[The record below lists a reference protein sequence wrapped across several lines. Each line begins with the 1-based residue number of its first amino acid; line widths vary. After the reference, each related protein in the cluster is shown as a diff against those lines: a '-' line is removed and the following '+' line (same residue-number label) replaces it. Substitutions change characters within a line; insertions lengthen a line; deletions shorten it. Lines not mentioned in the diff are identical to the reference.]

1 MNRMVHRRFPKQL
14 ISILTFAFL
23 IILPPTARAQAT
35 VDLHLVLAVDASGS
49 VDDARFELQRR
60 GYIAAFR
67 HAGVQKAILSGA
79 NRSIVVAMFQRTG
92 PQQQAEVVP
101 WTLIKDETSAQ
112 AVASLIEIKT
122 RELSRGGTSISG
134 AIDYARSLFPLS
146 PFKGE
151 RRVIDI
157 SGDGSNNRGRSVT
170 VARNEAVAAHIV
182 INGLPILSWEP
193 ALGQYYKN
201 NVIGGPGAFMIVAK
215 DFDAFSDAVLKK
227 MITEIAMNSRPSP
240 TRFARQ

>member
-1 MNRMVHRRFPKQL
+1 MIPMVHRPLPKR
-14 ISILTFAFL
+14 SIPILAFAFF
-23 IILPPTARAQAT
+23 IILRATAHAQGT
-35 VDLHLVLAVDASGS
+35 VDLHLALAVDASGS
-49 VDDARFELQRR
+49 VDDARFELQRK
-60 GYIAAFR
+60 GYVAAFR
-67 HAGVQKAILSGA
+67 HAGVLEAIRGGR
-79 NRSIVVAMFQRTG
+79 NRSIVVAMFQWTG

-101 WTLIKDETSAQ
+101 WTLVKDETSAQ
-112 AVASLIEIKT
+112 AVASLIEIKP

-134 AIDYARSLFPLS
+134 AIGHAVKLFPSS

-170 VARNEAVAAHIV
+170 SARDEAVAANIV

-193 ALGQYYKN
+193 DLARYYKN

-215 DFDAFSDAVLKK
+215 NFDAFSDAILKK
-227 MITEIAMNSRPSP
+227 MVAEIAMNARPRP
-240 TRFARQ
+240 KHFAEY

>member
-1 MNRMVHRRFPKQL
+1 MNRMVRQRFPKQL
-14 ISILTFAFL
+14 ISILTFAFF

-35 VDLHLVLAVDASGS
+35 ADLHLVLAVDASGS
-49 VDDARFELQRR
+49 VDDARFELQRK
-60 GYIAAFR
+60 GYVAAFR
-67 HAGVQKAILSGA
+67 DVEVLKAILSGP
-79 NRSIVVAMFQRTG
+79 NRSIVVTMFQWTG

-134 AIDYARSLFPLS
+134 AIDHARSLFPLS

-157 SGDGSNNRGRSVT
+157 SGDGSNNRGRSVAS
-170 VARNEAVAAHIV
+170 ARDEAITANIV
-182 INGLPILSWEP
+182 INGLPILAWEP
-193 ALGQYYKN
+193 DLDQYYKN
-201 NVIGGPGAFMIVAK
+201 NVIGGPGAFMIATRN
-215 DFDAFSDAVLKK
+215 FSTFSDAILKK
-227 MITEIAMNSRPSP
+227 MTIEIAMNVRPRP
-240 TRFARQ
+240 TRFTKR